1 MRLGCEGTVNVIKSI
16 GFIGEKGSNLEKAR
30 INCILHGTP
39 PQQDDIHSFAQLQN
53 KDGGFP
59 FGMVKG
65 NLSTINET
73 TVALWWMEELD
84 LLSSPIAKQAFA
96 FLLAIQQADGS
107 WEEGPQLA
115 NYDLPPWIQLG
126 DLKTRLYLTAY
137 ATYWLSM
144 GGYRSLPAYRK
155 AIHFLLRHQDQSGK
169 IYGFW
174 HTTWIAMGVFLL
186 TGKRY
191 ENVANLGIQ
200 ALAERPL
207 EEWDDSQIAW
217 ALDCLS
223 RGGLSKTHPFITTC
237 LKELYR
243 RQKPDGSW
251 ASEDGEAF
259 AMGATIQVIKVFK
272 RFGLLSN
279 S

>member
-1 MRLGCEGTVNVIKSI
+1 MNIIKSI
-16 GFIGEKGSNLEKAR
+16 GFIGENGSALEKAR
-30 INCILHGTP
+30 ISCILHGTQP
-39 PQQDDIHSFAQLQN
+39 RQDVIQSFVQIQN
-53 KDGGFP
+53 EDGGFP
-59 FGMVKG
+59 YRMVKG

-84 LLSSPIAKQAFA
+84 LLSSPNAEQAFA
-96 FLLAIQQADGS
+96 FLLAIQQEDGS

-115 NYDLPPWIQLG
+115 LYELPPWIQLG
-126 DLKTRLYLTAY
+126 DLKTRLYLSAY
-137 ATYWLSM
+137 VTYWLST

-169 IYGFW
+169 IHGFW
-174 HTTWIAMGVFLL
+174 HTTWIAMGIFLL
-186 TGKRY
+186 AGKRY
-191 ENVANLGIQ
+191 ENVVSLGMQ
-200 ALAERPL
+200 ALADRPL
-207 EEWDDSQIAW
+207 QEWDDSQIAW

-223 RGGLSKTHPFITTC
+223 RGGLSKTHPFIDVF
-237 LKELYR
+237 LKELYH
-243 RQKPDGSW
+243 RQKADGSW

-272 RFGLLSN
+272 RYGLLSN